1 LKNLDELAY
10 PAFHLVDITKYR
22 PSPHH
27 VLRKPAVTM
36 MVARGCPFKCTFC
49 YVPYLFEG
57 TYRTRGVDHVIGEIK
72 QLVNKQGVKEV
83 QFVDDLFGANKRW
96 LDQFLDKIIEE
107 KIDITWS
114 CLTRIDVMD
123 WELAKKMKSLIDRQL
138 FEVIIQAAIGAKII
152 ARETV
157 SALRKNVTAKCY
169 GGDVTRKKKLLE
181 KQKAGKKRMK
191 QIGKITIP
199 QEAFLAVLQIED

>member
-123 WELAKKMKSLIDRQL
+123 WELAKKMKKAGCWCIFFGMESLDQEVLDAIDKRQ
-138 FEVIIQAAIGAKII
+138 
-152 ARETV
+152 TV
-157 SALRKNVTAKCY
+157 ELAL
-169 GGDVTRKKKLLE
+169 DLE
-181 KQKAGKKRMK
+181 KMLANFQKPTPRS
-191 QIGKITIP
+191 
-199 QEAFLAVLQIED
+199 